1 MEELEQAKKDYEAK
15 FGEQPPMMFLR
26 GMTAAEQVSAIN
38 ERIEDGKD
46 FGEHANEEDEL
57 S

>member
-1 MEELEQAKKDYEAK
+1 MEELEQARKEYEAK

-26 GMTAAEQVSAIN
+26 GMTPAEQVEAIN
-38 ERIEDGKD
+38 ERIEDDKD
-46 FGEHANEEDEL
+46 FGEHANEEGYF

>member
-1 MEELEQAKKDYEAK
+1 MEELEQAKKDYKDK
-15 FGEQPPMMFLR
+15 FGELPPMMFLR
-26 GMTAAEQVSAIN
+26 GMTPAEQVSAIN
-38 ERIEDGKD
+38 ERIADGKD

>member
-1 MEELEQAKKDYEAK
+1 MEELEQARKEYEAK

-26 GMTAAEQVSAIN
+26 GMTPAEQVEAIN

-46 FGEHANEEDEL
+46 FGEHANEEGYF

>member
-1 MEELEQAKKDYEAK
+1 MEELEQAKKDYKDK
-15 FGEQPPMMFLR
+15 FDEEPPLMFLR
-26 GMTAAEQVSAIN
+26 GLSIDEQVSAIN

>member
-1 MEELEQAKKDYEAK
+1 MNELEQASKDYEDK

-26 GMTAAEQVSAIN
+26 GMTPAEQVSAIN

>member
-1 MEELEQAKKDYEAK
+1 MEELEQAKKDYKDK

-26 GMTAAEQVSAIN
+26 GMSSAEQVEAIN

>member
-1 MEELEQAKKDYEAK
+1 MEELEQARKEYEAK

-26 GMTAAEQVSAIN
+26 GMTPAEQAEAIN

-46 FGEHANEEDEL
+46 FGEHANEEGYF

>member
-1 MEELEQAKKDYEAK
+1 MKELEQAKKDYEAK

-26 GMTAAEQVSAIN
+26 GMSPSEQAEAIN

-46 FGEHANEEDEL
+46 FGEHANEEDSL

>member
-26 GMTAAEQVSAIN
+26 GMSPAEQVSAIN

>member
-26 GMTAAEQVSAIN
+26 GMSPAEQVSAIN

-46 FGEHANEEDEL
+46 FGEHANEEDVL

>member
-1 MEELEQAKKDYEAK
+1 MEELEQAKKDYEDK
-15 FGEQPPMMFLR
+15 FGELPPMMFLR
-26 GMTAAEQVSAIN
+26 GMTPAEQAEAIN

-46 FGEHANEEDEL
+46 FGEHANEEDYF

>member
-26 GMTAAEQVSAIN
+26 GMSSAEQAEAIN

-46 FGEHANEEDEL
+46 FGEHANEEGYF

>member
-15 FGEQPPMMFLR
+15 FDEQPPMMFLR
-26 GMTAAEQVSAIN
+26 GLTAAEQVEAIN

-46 FGEHANEEDEL
+46 FGEHANEEEHF